1 MGDSECDASSGNL
14 NYSDDDLNAVSALL
28 DVCEKNPVVYEAVLA
43 ELGALY
49 GHEFTLTQIPTIRR
63 AMKQGQA
70 SPVEGLEN
78 FGQPHPDPE
87 LDIPRLL
94 ARVSADA
101 KWIAGLIIGN
111 KLGYADQKNFT
122 WGKARITKI
131 IGKERVKSGIKEL
144 KVVLR
149 GGLS

>member
-1 MGDSECDASSGNL
+1 MGDSECDASGGNL
-14 NYSDDDLNAVSALL
+14 NYNDDDFNAVSALL
-28 DVCEKNPVVYEAVLA
+28 DTCEKNPLVYEAVLA

-94 ARVSADA
+94 AHVSADA
-101 KWIAGLIIGN
+101 KWIAGLIVGS

-131 IGKERVKSGIKEL
+131 IGKERVKNGIKEL
-144 KVVLR
+144 KVILR

>member
-1 MGDSECDASSGNL
+1 MTDSDGDF
-14 NYSDDDLNAVSALL
+14 NYSDDDLSTVSTLL
-28 DVCEKNPVVYEAVLA
+28 DACENNPLVYEAVLA
-43 ELGALY
+43 ELGTLY

-87 LDIPRLL
+87 LDVPHLL
-94 ARVSADA
+94 AHVSADA
-101 KWIAGLIIGN
+101 KWIAGLIVGS

-122 WGKARITKI
+122 WGKAKLTKI
-131 IGKERVKSGIKEL
+131 IGKERMKNGIKEL
-144 KVVLR
+144 KVALR

>member
-1 MGDSECDASSGNL
+1 MSDSEGDF
-14 NYSDDDLNAVSALL
+14 NYSDDDLSAVSALL
-28 DVCEKNPVVYEAVLA
+28 DTCEKNPLVYEAVLA
-43 ELGALY
+43 ELGTLY

-78 FGQPHPDPE
+78 FGQPHPEPE

-94 ARVSADA
+94 AHVSTDA
-101 KWIAGLIIGN
+101 KWIAGLIVCGN
-111 KLGYADQKNFT
+111 LRYADQKTFT
-122 WGKARITKI
+122 WGKGRITKA
-131 IGKERVKSGIKEL
+131 IGKERVKNGLKEL
-144 KVVLR
+144 KVVIK